1 MFRRTIFIK
10 ALKLVG
16 LAFCLLGAAQVMVN
30 EIECEGLIT
39 VADHTSGC
47 ESDQDA
53 SSSDCCHVCTSQ
65 YALVLEPSG
74 SALPVSTELSGYLIK
89 EDAIPD
95 GPVRAIDH
103 PPQLS

>member
-1 MFRRTIFIK
+1 MFRGTILIK

-39 VADHTSGC
+39 LADHASGC

-53 SSSDCCHVCTSQ
+53 AASDCCHVCTSHS
-65 YALVLEPSG
+65 AIVLEPFG
-74 SALPVSTELSGYLIK
+74 SSLPMSTGLSGYMIK